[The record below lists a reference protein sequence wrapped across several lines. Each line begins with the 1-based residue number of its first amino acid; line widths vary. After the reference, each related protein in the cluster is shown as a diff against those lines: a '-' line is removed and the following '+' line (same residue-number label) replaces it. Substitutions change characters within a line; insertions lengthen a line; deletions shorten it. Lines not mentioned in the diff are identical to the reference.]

1 MKRRSLL
8 GLMLAAPLLAACS
21 AQGNQP
27 AGTGG
32 SGTAA
37 GLLTVGMI
45 PVAHFAPVYIAQQE
59 GLFKAEGLEV
69 KTQVIQNAAS
79 IVPSVIN
86 GQLSFGTSAGT
97 PFINAVAKNLPVR
110 AVAPAGAN
118 PGTPKEDTIG
128 LVVRADGPKTL
139 QDLPG
144 KTMAI
149 NAQGAQPHIA
159 AAKVLMDAGIDPKSV
174 NFVAMPMADA
184 LAALKQ
190 GRIDAAGLAEP
201 FVTIAQN
208 QGDKVLSA
216 LYSLAFKGTGM
227 ESVYFSSNNLV
238 ESNRPEVEAFQRAMI
253 KANELANADSQLL
266 QSILVSKLEMD
277 KDLAAKM
284 VIPTFG
290 TDMDPSTLV
299 EISKVM
305 VETGFLNQ
313 EQPGDKLVMS

>member
-27 AGTGG
+27 AATGG

-118 PGTPKEDTIG
+118 PATPKEDTIG

-159 AAKVLMDAGIDPKSV
+159 ASKVLLDAGVDPKSV
-174 NFVAMPMADA
+174 SFVAMPMADA

-238 ESNRPEVEAFQRAMI
+238 EGNRPEVEAFQRAML

-284 VIPTFG
+284 VIPTYG